1 MTLMMVFCLVPYRSM
16 VETWLLAKVWHTPL
30 CLVQILCAGPMSSYC
45 SEPLICF
52 SMWCVDSTDSWWL
65 WWLDFIRI
73 FFAILAAD
81 LPSPFPWLYRVVILL
96 WWIHIHKRNMSI
108 HGCQTV
114 EIICYV
120 FIWNSPL
127 SKISFLHMMTE
138 EGDVFCIQYNDSGTC
153 CMQLSVPWCA
163 LCIFCN
169 ISSCREVG
177 RITWWDF

>member
-1 MTLMMVFCLVPYRSM
+1 MQLQPCPMACYICSLVLFWQSWAGHHFAVMVPLMCPPNMTLMMVFCLVPYRSM

-81 LPSPFPWLYRVVILL
+81 LPSLFPWLYRVVILL

-127 SKISFLHMMTE
+127 SKISFQASYDDWR
-138 EGDVFCIQYNDSGTC
+138 GRCI
-153 CMQLSVPWCA
+153 L
-163 LCIFCN
+163 
-169 ISSCREVG
+169 
-177 RITWWDF
+177 